1 MIERLSTAPFA
12 FWIHLVLLAALIIEA
27 LRKWNTP
34 WAKPALAVYGTVL
47 FWYSGDYLVS
57 RRLDYAPF
65 TPEII
70 QFSLLQ
76 VSVFLLGFRFFAG
89 FLSRRLCAIPLRQ
102 HKEAAAQGINLK
114 MGEVAPS
121 TLRNLLLLLIF
132 GWLVIFTIGVSL
144 SPDLWTAL
152 IWPPLHYQKVPMY
165 PLTGLGGGASFIF
178 NSLSYIHILICALFG
193 VIAILAKGPVRW
205 IAAGMV
211 LLTWPYFW
219 YDRTRN
225 KMLALLLPG
234 LAAYVLLGKRS
245 LPLRIGIVA
254 LIGLGLSIWFGRV
267 MEYRSSGGQLN
278 SFVEQSNTNIPD
290 SATDPEAE
298 EVRKKAN
305 QAGRIG
311 QDMLKELCWIN
322 TLFESGR
329 YEPNWGL
336 RYLSELAN
344 PIPRTIWPGKPT
356 VGIDY
361 AIARGFG
368 GARTEHG
375 VFATVSTGMIGQG
388 CVNFGPY
395 LGVLAAAFLFALW
408 AAYLSR
414 LWCQRY
420 SALRLGLFL
429 IGMGLTL
436 NTGRDFTLLVLFP
449 FLFGYIGV
457 RLIEWHQGKG
467 PHSRRANSTPNAPLP
482 PRPMPPAQP

>member
-1 MIERLSTAPFA
+1 MIERLSTAPFT
-12 FWIHLVLLAALIIEA
+12 FWIHLVLLVALVIEG

-47 FWYSGDYLVS
+47 FWYTGDYLVA

-70 QFSLLQ
+70 EFSLLQ
-76 VSVFLLGFRFFAG
+76 VSVFLLAFRFFAG
-89 FLSRRLCAIPLRQ
+89 ILSRRLCAIPLRQ
-102 HKEAAAQGINLK
+102 QKEAAAQGINLK

-132 GWLVIFTIGVSL
+132 GWLVIFTIGASL
-144 SPDLWTAL
+144 SPDLWMAL

-165 PLTGLGGGASFIF
+165 PLTGLGGGASFAF
-178 NSLSYIHILICALFG
+178 NALSYIHMLICALFG
-193 VIAILAKGPVRW
+193 VVAILAKGPTRW
-205 IAAGMV
+205 VAIAMI

-219 YDRTRN
+219 YDRARS

-234 LAAYVLLGKRS
+234 LAAYILLSKQA
-245 LPLRIGIVA
+245 LFVRIAIVA
-254 LIGLGLSIWFGRV
+254 LGGIAISFWFSRV
-267 MEYRSSGGQLN
+267 MDYRSSGGEL
-278 SFVEQSNTNIPD
+278 SAFVSESSPTPMNEED
-290 SATDPEAE
+290 ADAE
-298 EVRKKAN
+298 KA
-305 QAGRIG
+305 RSSRESKLG
-311 QDMLKELCWIN
+311 QDMLKELCWVN

-329 YEPNWGL
+329 YAPNWGL
-336 RYLSELAN
+336 RYLSELVN
-344 PIPRTIWPGKPT
+344 PIPRSIWAGKPT

-361 AIARGFG
+361 SIARGFG

-420 SALRLGLFL
+420 SPLRLGLFL
-429 IGMGLTL
+429 IGIGLTF

-449 FLFGYIGV
+449 FLFGYVGV
-457 RLIEWHQGKG
+457 RLIEWHQGRG
-467 PHSRRANSTPNAPLP
+467 PHTRRAKAAPLP
-482 PRPMPPAQP
+482 RQPLPPAQP